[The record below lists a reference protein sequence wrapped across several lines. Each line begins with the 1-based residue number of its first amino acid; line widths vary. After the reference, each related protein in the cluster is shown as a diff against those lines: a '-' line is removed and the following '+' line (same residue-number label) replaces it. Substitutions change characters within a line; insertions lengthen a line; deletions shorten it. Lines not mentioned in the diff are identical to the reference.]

1 MMTSNVQNSVDLSFV
16 AGSFNPLTQTGCAD
30 DAGIVR
36 CGGFS
41 GEDQEIYASPRRR
54 PSDDLDDDG
63 QDEDWDDEDYAD
75 EDDFDDD
82 EEFEYE
88 EDDEDDFWDDDDI
101 DLEDDD
107 DEDDF

>member
-1 MMTSNVQNSVDLSFV
+1 MMTSNVVNSVDLSLV
-16 AGSFNPLTQTGCAD
+16 AGSFNLSTQTGCAD
-30 DAGIVR
+30 GPGPVR
-36 CGGFS
+36 CGGFA
-41 GEDQEIYASPRRR
+41 GNHPEISASPGRR

-88 EDDEDDFWDDDDI
+88 EDDEDDFWDDDDV
-101 DLEDDD
+101 DLDDD
-107 DEDDF
+107 DDDDF